1 MDSQVPLED
10 ELTWTFTFGLDKP
23 KHDKRIKRGVGR
35 NPTAGGASTNA
46 DELHPSRLALLLSDR
61 TAVYSRNSVSVVLES
76 IWLPSLLAVA
86 YNVLLYVVVHAY
98 RVESIAD
105 FMETS
110 LTSEP
115 RLGTVGAVLGFLV
128 AFATNQFVASNRELA
143 LYFAEICANLRSL
156 AMLLALTRRKV
167 AREMYGLKTDAVERS
182 DREVEVTASDP
193 DDSLSKVTIK
203 VLVSDESLR
212 WLQRQGHKFE
222 TAVSDAPNGRGKIVD
237 VEVPEVA
244 LHLASVAFVIKHKH
258 RSEGKEFDVSK
269 LLFYHSQKARERF
282 EARCTGSGIGLSAT
296 EALLATVAEQV
307 ANVKGLPE
315 QKEIYMQRLVQRTL
329 HLDAIVGALAV
340 YRPPRALT
348 LLFWTLW
355 TVYFALASVRDMIA
369 TDWPSVGLNLLYVI
383 SLVGSFNVSRRY
395 ASPFDTS
402 TSRTGPAAVSQTAL
416 DTETAVLAMFRRP
429 YVSSIRALVAAPANQ
444 DVTATLSRIA
454 DRRTSLASATAS
466 PSR

>member
-1 MDSQVPLED
+1 MDSQVPAED
-10 ELTWTFTFGLDKP
+10 ELTFTFGLNERKYN
-23 KHDKRIKRGVGR
+23 KRLERGVR
-35 NPTAGGASTNA
+35 AASGARTNA

-203 VLVSDESLR
+203 VLVSDESMR
-212 WLQRQGHKFE
+212 WLQQQGHEFK
-222 TAVSDAPNGRGKIVD
+222 TAASNAPSGQGKIVD
-237 VEVPEVA
+237 VEVPEIA
-244 LHLASVAFVIKHKH
+244 LYLASVAFVIKHKH
-258 RSEGKEFDVSK
+258 RSGRKLDVST
-269 LLFYHSQKARERF
+269 LLFYHSDIARQRF
-282 EARCTGSGIGLSAT
+282 EARCTSSGIGLSAA
-296 EALLATVAEQV
+296 EALLSIVAEQV
-307 ANVKGLPE
+307 SLIKGLPE

-348 LLFWTLW
+348 LVFWTLW
-355 TVYFALASVRDMIA
+355 TVYFALASVRDRVA
-369 TDWPSVGLNLLYVI
+369 TDWPSVGLNLLYVV

-429 YVSSIRALVAAPANQ
+429 YVSSIKALVAAPANR

-454 DRRTSLASATAS
+454 GKRTRLASATTLL
-466 PSR
+466 SR

>member
-1 MDSQVPLED
+1 MDSQVPQQE
-10 ELTWTFTFGLDKP
+10 ELVFTFGLNEK
-23 KHDKRIKRGVGR
+23 KHSKRLERGVGR
-35 NPTAGGASTNA
+35 QQAARGTRTNA

-76 IWLPSLLAVA
+76 IWLPSLLAIA
-86 YNVLLYVVVHAY
+86 YNVLLYVVIHAY
-98 RVESIAD
+98 RVESVAD

-115 RLGTVGAVLGFLV
+115 RLATVGAVLGFLV

-167 AREMYGLKTDAVERS
+167 AREMYGLKTEAVDRS
-182 DREVEVTASDP
+182 NREVEVAASDP
-193 DDSLSKVTIK
+193 DDSLPKVTIK
-203 VLVSDESLR
+203 VLVSDENLQ
-212 WLQRQGHKFE
+212 WLKQQGHKFS
-222 TAVSDAPNGRGKIVD
+222 TAVSDAPDRQGKIVE
-237 VEVPEVA
+237 VQVPEVA

-258 RSEGKEFDVSK
+258 RSEGRKFDVSN

-282 EARCTGSGIGLSAT
+282 EARCTSSGIGLSAT
-296 EALLATVAEQV
+296 EALLSIVAEQV
-307 ANVKGLPE
+307 AYIDGLSE
-315 QKEIYMQRLVQRTL
+315 QKEMYMQRLVQRTL

-355 TVYFALASVRDMIA
+355 TVYFALVSVRDMVA
-369 TDWPSVGLNLLYVI
+369 TDWPSVGLNLLYVV

-429 YVSSIRALVAAPANQ
+429 YVSSTRALAAAPANH
-444 DVTATLSRIA
+444 DVAATLSRIA
-454 DRRTSLASATAS
+454 AGRASRSSATAAGT
-466 PSR
+466 R